1 MPQRPDSRP
10 ENALMLALVLVGGAL
25 LVALILL
32 MVGVFRE
39 GGSKQL
45 VWYGVALVAAAG
57 VAAYL
62 ILRRVRQLRRQR
74 RPEWLETQSW
84 HQGMV
89 EQAQKGQPPGRGS
102 SAVRPGPDSGTGPG
116 KT

>member
-1 MPQRPDSRP
+1 MPQRPDARP

-25 LVALILL
+25 LVALILV

-39 GGSKQL
+39 GGSKEL
-45 VWYGVALVAAAG
+45 VWYGVGLVAAAG
-57 VAAYL
+57 LAAYL

-74 RPEWLETQSW
+74 RPDWLETQSW
-84 HQGMV
+84 HHGMA
-89 EQAQKGQPPGRGS
+89 EQVRKQPERGPGK
-102 SAVRPGPDSGTGPG
+102 APGPESGAGPG